1 MMDTA
6 KYGAEDYIMADSV
19 RVNGTLF
26 QNVGV
31 KYKGN
36 SSYDSTYIKNPL
48 HIELDAYVNQ
58 SYQGFTDI
66 KLGNGYGD
74 PSMIREVLSYEI
86 LKNYMDC
93 PRANFAQLYINGNYV
108 GLYSSAESI
117 NKEFCSQH
125 FYSSQN
131 TFIKCNPTII
141 PGPTTKSNLRYLS
154 ADSSMYSVRY
164 EVKSNY

>member
-19 RVNGTLF
+19 LVNGTLF

-48 HIELDAYVNQ
+48 HIELDSYINQ

-66 KLGNGYGD
+66 KLSNGYGD
-74 PSMIREVLSYEI
+74 PSMIREVLSYDI

-93 PRANFAQLYINGNYV
+93 PRSNFAQLYINGNYT

-117 NKEFCSQH
+117 NKKFCSQRFH
-125 FYSSQN
+125 SSSN
-131 TFIKCNPTII
+131 TFFKCNPII
-141 PGPTTKSNLRYLS
+141 NPGPASKCNLKYIT
-154 ADSSMYSVRY
+154 ADSSAYF
-164 EVKSNY
+164 